1 MRAGGYAAAMNIF
14 NTLTQWFSAPSARL
28 AGPGRA
34 STLLTLSAFALS
46 GGPALA
52 NDRTEAIALLRQ
64 YEREL
69 NSGGTAAI
77 VGLYTADGV
86 FMPSG
91 AATATGPTEIR
102 GAYEAVFA
110 AIRLNVV
117 FTIDELEIHGDI
129 AFARTTSRG
138 QVTVLANGQTQAEEN
153 RELFILRRE
162 NHRWLIARYLF
173 NQPRR

>member
-1 MRAGGYAAAMNIF
+1 MNIF
-14 NTLTQWFSAPSARL
+14 AFLTRWFSAPSAPSV
-28 AGPGRA
+28 GPGRA

-46 GGPALA
+46 GGPAFA
-52 NDRTEAIALLRQ
+52 DHRAEATALLRQ
-64 YEREL
+64 YENEL
-69 NSGGTAAI
+69 NAGSTAAI
-77 VGLYTADGV
+77 VRLYTPDGI

-91 AATATGPTEIR
+91 APTATGSTELR
-102 GAYEAVFA
+102 ASYEAVFA
-110 AIRLNVV
+110 AIKLQVV
-117 FTIDELEIHGDI
+117 FTIDELEIHGDV

-162 NHRWLIARYLF
+162 EGRWLIARYLF

>member
-1 MRAGGYAAAMNIF
+1 MNLF
-14 NTLTQWFSAPSARL
+14 NSITQWFSAASAPI
-28 AGPGRA
+28 AGSRRA
-34 STLLTLSAFALS
+34 SALLTLSAFALS

-52 NDRTEAIALLRQ
+52 DDRAEATALLRH
-64 YEREL
+64 YEKEL
-69 NSGGTAAI
+69 NVGGTAAI
-77 VGLYTADGV
+77 VSLYTADGI

-91 AATATGPTEIR
+91 APTAKGATELQA
-102 GAYEAVFA
+102 AYAAVFA
-110 AIRLNVV
+110 TIKLQVV
-117 FTIDELEIHGDI
+117 FTIDELEVHGDV

-162 NHRWLIARYLF
+162 HGRWLIARYLF

>member
-1 MRAGGYAAAMNIF
+1 MRGKEYCLPMNSF
-14 NTLTQWFSAPSARL
+14 NFLTRLVSALPDHFARL
-28 AGPGRA
+28 GRA
-34 STLLTLSAFALS
+34 SVVPGLLAFALGAVS
-46 GGPALA
+46 VFAD
-52 NDRTEAIALLRQ
+52 DRADATSLLRR

-69 NSGGTAAI
+69 NAGNPAAI
-77 VGLYTADGV
+77 VALYTADGV

-91 AATATGPTEIR
+91 APTATGSTELQ
-102 GAYEAVFA
+102 GAYEAVFS
-110 AIRLNVV
+110 AIKLNVV

-153 RELFILRRE
+153 RELFVLRRQS
-162 NHRWLIARYLF
+162 HRWLIARYLF

>member
-1 MRAGGYAAAMNIF
+1 MNLF
-14 NTLTQWFSAPSARL
+14 DSLTHWFAAPSAPI
-28 AGPGRA
+28 AGSGRA
-34 STLLTLSAFALS
+34 SALLTFSVFALS

-52 NDRTEAIALLRQ
+52 DDRAEASALLRN

-69 NSGGTAAI
+69 NVGGTAAI
-77 VGLYTADGV
+77 VSLYAADGI

-91 AATATGPTEIR
+91 APTATGSTELR
-102 GAYEAVFA
+102 GAYAAVFA
-110 AIRLNVV
+110 AIKLQVV
-117 FTIDELEIHGDI
+117 FTIDELEIHGDV

-153 RELFILRRE
+153 RELFILRRQQG
-162 NHRWLIARYLF
+162 RWLISRYLF

>member
-1 MRAGGYAAAMNIF
+1 MCVSEYRFAMNPF
-14 NTLTQWFSAPSARL
+14 FSLSRLLGASAARVTRI
-28 AGPGRA
+28 ARA
-34 STLLTLSAFALS
+34 SAVVGLSAFALS
-46 GGPALA
+46 AGSGFAD
-52 NDRTEAIALLRQ
+52 DRADATGLLRR

-69 NSGGTAAI
+69 NAGNTAAI
-77 VGLYTADGV
+77 AALYTADGV

-91 AATATGPTEIR
+91 APTATGSKELQSTY
-102 GAYEAVFA
+102 AAVFS
-110 AIRLNVV
+110 AIKLKVV

-153 RELFILRRE
+153 RELFILRRQ

>member
-1 MRAGGYAAAMNIF
+1 MRQRVSFRHEPILLPQPVAWRIGC
-14 NTLTQWFSAPSARL
+14 PCHPHC
-28 AGPGRA
+28 PGFGRRWPLGFRPQRDRA
-34 STLLTLSAFALS
+34 DAT
-46 GGPALA
+46 G
-52 NDRTEAIALLRQ
+52 LLRR

-69 NSGGTAAI
+69 NAGNTAAI
-77 VGLYTADGV
+77 AALYTADGV

-91 AATATGPTEIR
+91 APTATGSKELQS
-102 GAYEAVFA
+102 AYAAVFS
-110 AIRLNVV
+110 AIKLKVV

-153 RELFILRRE
+153 RELFILRRQ